1 MFLSTGKINERRLI
15 MSNLD
20 NTTKC
25 TTSSR
30 LLENVNY
37 AARWIAKPA
46 LLTVLLAL
54 STMAGAIYLPITPV
68 PITLQTLVL
77 CIIGLTLTWREGIAS
92 VVMYL
97 ALGATGL
104 PVFAGFKGGLA
115 VLVGPTAGFLV
126 GFIFGVAATAAL
138 KRVFDIALDAMMPE
152 RSFKKT
158 FVRFCTYS
166 VASIIGTIVIY
177 AFGIFGQSYLTGMA
191 LQTAASTLIIFM
203 IGDLIKAFAASAI
216 CSGLYN
222 ALNKKRA

>member
-1 MFLSTGKINERRLI
+1 MTN
-15 MSNLD
+15 MNQNNATTTATATSNA
-20 NTTKC
+20 TVSK
-25 TTSSR
+25 
-30 LLENVNY
+30 VK
-37 AARWIAKPA
+37 AAATWLAKPV
-46 LLTVLLAL
+46 LLTALLAL

-77 CIIGLTLTWREGIAS
+77 CIIGLTLSWRKGVAS

-97 ALGATGL
+97 ALGAAGL
-104 PVFAGFKGGLA
+104 PVFAGFKGGWA
-115 VLVGPTAGFLV
+115 VFVGPTAGFLV

-138 KRVFDIALDAMMPE
+138 KRVFDVALDAMMPE

-158 FVRFCTYS
+158 FARFCTYS

-177 AFGIFGQSYLTGMA
+177 AFGIFGQSLLTGMP
-191 LQTAASTLIIFM
+191 LSTAAATLIIFM
-203 IGDLIKAFAASAI
+203 IGDLIKAFVASAA

>member
-1 MFLSTGKINERRLI
+1 MTSMNRNNATTTATAASTATVANKLK
-15 MSNLD
+15 
-20 NTTKC
+20 T
-25 TTSSR
+25 
-30 LLENVNY
+30 
-37 AARWIAKPA
+37 AAVWLAKPA

-77 CIIGLTLTWREGIAS
+77 CIIGLTLSWREGVAS

-97 ALGATGL
+97 AVGAAGL
-104 PVFAGFKGGLA
+104 PVFAGFRGGWA
-115 VLVGPTAGFLV
+115 VFVGPTAGFLV

-138 KRVFDIALDAMMPE
+138 KRVFDVALDAMMPE

-158 FVRFCTYS
+158 FVRFCTYA
-166 VASIIGTIVIY
+166 VASVIGTIVIY
-177 AFGIFGQSYLTGMA
+177 AFGIFGQSLLTGMP
-191 LQTAASTLIIFM
+191 LSTAAATLIIFM
-203 IGDLIKAFAASAI
+203 IGDLIKAFVASAA

>member
-1 MFLSTGKINERRLI
+1 MTSMNQNNATTTATAASTATVANKLK
-15 MSNLD
+15 
-20 NTTKC
+20 T
-25 TTSSR
+25 
-30 LLENVNY
+30 
-37 AARWIAKPA
+37 AAVWLAKPA

-77 CIIGLTLTWREGIAS
+77 CIIGLTLSWREGVAS

-97 ALGATGL
+97 AVGAAGL
-104 PVFAGFKGGLA
+104 PVFAGFRGGWA
-115 VLVGPTAGFLV
+115 VFVGPTAGFLV

-138 KRVFDIALDAMMPE
+138 KRVFDVALDAMMPE

-158 FVRFCTYS
+158 FVRFCTYA
-166 VASIIGTIVIY
+166 VASVIGTIVIY
-177 AFGIFGQSYLTGMA
+177 AFGIFGQSLLTGMP
-191 LQTAASTLIIFM
+191 LSTAAATLIIFM
-203 IGDLIKAFAASAI
+203 IGDLIKAFVASAA

>member
-1 MFLSTGKINERRLI
+1 MTN
-15 MSNLD
+15 MNQNNATTATAASNA
-20 NTTKC
+20 TVSK
-25 TTSSR
+25 
-30 LLENVNY
+30 VK
-37 AARWIAKPA
+37 AAATWLAKPA

-77 CIIGLTLTWREGIAS
+77 CIIGLTLSWRKGVAS

-97 ALGATGL
+97 ALGAAGL
-104 PVFAGFKGGLA
+104 PVFAGFKGGWA
-115 VLVGPTAGFLV
+115 VFVGPTAGFLV

-138 KRVFDIALDAMMPE
+138 KRVFDVALDAMMPE

-158 FVRFCTYS
+158 FARFCTYS

-177 AFGIFGQSYLTGMA
+177 AFGIFGQSLLTGMP
-191 LQTAASTLIIFM
+191 LSTAAATLIIFM
-203 IGDLIKAFAASAI
+203 IGDLIKAFVASAA

>member
-1 MFLSTGKINERRLI
+1 MTN
-15 MSNLD
+15 MNQNNATTATAASNA
-20 NTTKC
+20 TVSK
-25 TTSSR
+25 
-30 LLENVNY
+30 VK
-37 AARWIAKPA
+37 AAATWLAKPA

-77 CIIGLTLTWREGIAS
+77 CIIGLTLSWRKGVAS

-97 ALGATGL
+97 ALGAAGL
-104 PVFAGFKGGLA
+104 PVFAGFKGGWA
-115 VLVGPTAGFLV
+115 VFVGPTAGFLV

-158 FVRFCTYS
+158 FARFCTYA

-177 AFGIFGQSYLTGMA
+177 AFGIFGQSYLTGMP
-191 LQTAASTLIIFM
+191 LSTAAATLIIFM
-203 IGDLIKAFAASAI
+203 IGDLIKAFVASAA

>member
-1 MFLSTGKINERRLI
+1 MTSMNQ
-15 MSNLD
+15 N
-20 NTTKC
+20 NATT
-25 TTSSR
+25 TAT
-30 LLENVNY
+30 
-37 AARWIAKPA
+37 AASAATVANKLKTAAVWLAKPA

-77 CIIGLTLTWREGIAS
+77 CIIGLTLSWREGVAS

-97 ALGATGL
+97 AVGAAGL
-104 PVFAGFKGGLA
+104 PVFAGFRGGWA
-115 VLVGPTAGFLV
+115 VFVGPTAGFLV

-138 KRVFDIALDAMMPE
+138 KRVFDVALDAMMPE

-158 FVRFCTYS
+158 FVRFCTYA
-166 VASIIGTIVIY
+166 VASVIGTIVIY
-177 AFGIFGQSYLTGMA
+177 AFGIFGQSLLTGMP
-191 LQTAASTLIIFM
+191 LSTAAATLIIFM
-203 IGDLIKAFAASAI
+203 IGDLIKAFVASAA

>member
-1 MFLSTGKINERRLI
+1 MTN
-15 MSNLD
+15 MNQNNATTATAASNA
-20 NTTKC
+20 TVSK
-25 TTSSR
+25 
-30 LLENVNY
+30 VK
-37 AARWIAKPA
+37 AAATWLAKPA

-77 CIIGLTLTWREGIAS
+77 CIIGLTLSWRKGVAS

-97 ALGATGL
+97 ALGAAGL
-104 PVFAGFKGGLA
+104 PVFAGFKGGWA
-115 VLVGPTAGFLV
+115 VFVGPTAGFLV

-138 KRVFDIALDAMMPE
+138 KRVFDVALDAMMPE

-158 FVRFCTYS
+158 FARFSTYA

-177 AFGIFGQSYLTGMA
+177 AFGIFGQSYLTGMP
-191 LQTAASTLIIFM
+191 LSTAAATLIIFM
-203 IGDLIKAFAASAI
+203 IGDLIKAFVASAA

>member
-1 MFLSTGKINERRLI
+1 MTSMNQNNATTATAT
-15 MSNLD
+15 SNA
-20 NTTKC
+20 TVSK
-25 TTSSR
+25 
-30 LLENVNY
+30 VK
-37 AARWIAKPA
+37 AAATWLAKPV
-46 LLTVLLAL
+46 LLTALLAL

-77 CIIGLTLTWREGIAS
+77 CIIGLTLSWRKGVAS

-97 ALGATGL
+97 ALGAAGL
-104 PVFAGFKGGLA
+104 PVFAGFKGGWA
-115 VLVGPTAGFLV
+115 VFAGPTAGFLV

-138 KRVFDIALDAMMPE
+138 KRVFDVALDAMMPE

-158 FVRFCTYS
+158 FARFSTYA

-177 AFGIFGQSYLTGMA
+177 AFGIFGQSLLTGMP
-191 LQTAASTLIIFM
+191 LSTAAATLIIFM
-203 IGDLIKAFAASAI
+203 IGDLIKAFVASAA

>member
-1 MFLSTGKINERRLI
+1 MTNIDQNNAATASAN
-15 MSNLD
+15 SNVANKL
-20 NTTKC
+20 K
-25 TTSSR
+25 
-30 LLENVNY
+30 V
-37 AARWIAKPA
+37 AAAWLAKPA

-77 CIIGLTLTWREGIAS
+77 CIIGLTLSWREGVAS

-97 ALGATGL
+97 AVGAAGL
-104 PVFAGFKGGLA
+104 PVFAGLKGGWA
-115 VLVGPTAGFLV
+115 VFVGPTAGFLA

-138 KRVFDIALDAMMPE
+138 KRVFDVALDAMMQE
-152 RSFKKT
+152 NSFKKT
-158 FVRFCTYS
+158 FARFCTYS

-177 AFGIFGQSYLTGMA
+177 AFGIFGQSYLTGMP
-191 LQTAASTLIIFM
+191 LSTAAATLIIFM
-203 IGDLIKAFAASAI
+203 IGDLIKAFVASAA

>member
-1 MFLSTGKINERRLI
+1 MTN
-15 MSNLD
+15 MNQNNATTATAASNA
-20 NTTKC
+20 TVSK
-25 TTSSR
+25 
-30 LLENVNY
+30 VK
-37 AARWIAKPA
+37 AAATWLAKPA

-77 CIIGLTLTWREGIAS
+77 CIIGLTLSWRKGVAS

-97 ALGATGL
+97 ALGAAGL
-104 PVFAGFKGGLA
+104 PVFAGFKGGWA
-115 VLVGPTAGFLV
+115 VFVGPTAGFLV

-138 KRVFDIALDAMMPE
+138 KRVFDVALDAMMPE

-158 FVRFCTYS
+158 FARFSTYA

-177 AFGIFGQSYLTGMA
+177 AFGIFGQSYLTGMP
-191 LQTAASTLIIFM
+191 LSTAAATLIIFM
-203 IGDLIKAFAASAI
+203 IGDLIKAFVASAA

-222 ALNKKRA
+222 ALNKKARFDRA